1 MAATNFKAV
10 TDTAGDKNCAES
22 HSRHKKHGEGFL
34 RFRRLITQ
42 GFLTARTKT
51 QCKIAFV
58 LPKLFLDF

>member
-1 MAATNFKAV
+1 MAATDLKAA
-10 TDTAGDKNCAES
+10 TETAGDKNCAES

-42 GFLTARTKT
+42 SFLTARAKT
-51 QCKIAFV
+51 QCKIAIV